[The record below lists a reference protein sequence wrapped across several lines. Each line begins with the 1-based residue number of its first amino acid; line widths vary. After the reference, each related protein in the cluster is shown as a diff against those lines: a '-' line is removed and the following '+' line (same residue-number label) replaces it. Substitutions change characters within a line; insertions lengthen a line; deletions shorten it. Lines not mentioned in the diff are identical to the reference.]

1 MSDEAIVISIIAII
15 VIIAVSF
22 VMLATNLS
30 AANNMIDCIYS
41 QHTIEIC
48 EEILNYSKED

>member
-1 MSDEAIVISIIAII
+1 MNAESVVIVMITCFITFVISTWILNGSLID
-15 VIIAVSF
+15 
-22 VMLATNLS
+22 
-30 AANNMIDCIYS
+30 ANNMIDCIYS